1 MQAQKSQRAKRMI
14 DSVPADVPRV
24 ALALDLARGCE
35 VREVKCPAC
44 GLTSSGGVGRC
55 TQCGATLANLCAS
68 CGSKNPASSNFCGQ
82 CGHRLRRASGGGE
95 PPAGLAEDSDQAL
108 SARAERRLITV
119 MFCDLVGSTALAEDF
134 DPEDLTE
141 IIVAYRDAVHSIV
154 DDLGGY
160 IARYLGDGLL
170 IYFGYPRAH
179 EDDAVRAVRAALRI
193 IQDVNAL
200 GVRRRLPL
208 KSPLQVHIGIHTGL
222 VIVGELGT
230 GTSRERDG
238 IIGETPNVAARLE
251 QLAAPD
257 SVLISGATYELV
269 AAHFRCSRVAPRR
282 LKGVSRKI
290 TSYRVEAETEK
301 FGAQRP
307 RIHDAGRLVDRTE
320 EFRLLSEGWRRAE
333 RGRGGVFVLSGEPG
347 VGKSRLIRALMEMV
361 ARDHSRIL
369 NCYCSSENASS
380 AFVPVANMLRH
391 EFGFGRSD
399 LQSDDFRRLAS
410 AVEGSGLSAEAI
422 PALAAFL
429 SLKLPHGVQRP
440 QLSPEGLRQKTM
452 EWLLIWLSTQAEH
465 GPVLFVVEDMHW
477 ADASTLEWLDQVS
490 RHIAMARIM
499 IVMTTRSDFRHPFT
513 GSQQATEITLER
525 LGQEHLT
532 ELLGVLTEGRVFPPA
547 LRGPIIDR
555 SDGIPL
561 FLEEQVKTV
570 YETMPQ
576 TELAGTPDD
585 RPKPSFNIPTSLRSL
600 LSARLDRLKIGKTIA
615 QIAAVIGRE
624 FSYDILASIVPFVQ
638 EQLLRGL
645 DELMASEI
653 LYASG
658 EGTSST
664 YSFKHSLLHEAAY
677 QTLLRAKRKHYHREI
692 ANAYLRDA
700 PQIVETQPE
709 VIAHHFEM
717 AGLPQD
723 SAEYWFLAGKRS
735 REQSAYLEATAHFR
749 KALQQIET
757 LKPSPDR
764 LKEEIRSTVA
774 LGSTL
779 IATRGYA
786 APEVRAIYSRA
797 NELCAKGGNAR
808 ELLSSLA
815 GLLTYYQVHGPL
827 SEALVLAE
835 RIFQLSNST
844 GDRALI
850 LAAHR
855 RLGLCCFSL
864 GEMRRGRD
872 HLARALELYEL
883 KRARVYID
891 LINIDPG
898 VVGLINLA
906 WVEWFIGDLDHAAEY
921 AVRARRLARDLGH
934 PLSLA
939 YALAMSAAVCQCFE
953 DIDATFEFAS
963 ETVELSTRNAFA
975 YWLAWATILQG
986 WAIARKGQPET
997 GLEAMLKGLRAYEET
1012 GAQLFKPHALTL
1024 IADVHRSI
1032 GQYREGLAFID
1043 EARACAERGEIRFYD
1058 AEIWRVRG
1066 SLLDDMGNEDE
1077 ARAYYRKAVD
1087 SAAAQGAESLRLRAD
1102 KNLKSLPDPTLA
1114 TGTS

>member
-1 MQAQKSQRAKRMI
+1 M
-14 DSVPADVPRV
+14 
-24 ALALDLARGCE
+24 
-35 VREVKCPAC
+35 KCPAC
-44 GLTSSGGVGRC
+44 GLTNSGGVGRC
-55 TQCGATLANLCAS
+55 AQCGATLANLCAS
-68 CGSKNPASSNFCGQ
+68 CGSKNPPTSNFCGQ
-82 CGHRLRRASGGGE
+82 CGNRLRPASSDAK
-95 PPAGLAEDSDQAL
+95 PPAGLSEDGAEAL
-108 SARAERRLITV
+108 SARAERRQISV

-154 DDLGGY
+154 EDLGGY

-170 IYFGYPRAH
+170 IYFGYPQAH

-200 GVRRRLPL
+200 GAHRGLPL

-222 VIVGELGT
+222 VVVGELGT
-230 GTSRERDG
+230 GTARERDG
-238 IIGETPNVAARLE
+238 VIGETPNVAARLE

-257 SVLISGATYELV
+257 SVLISAATYELV
-269 AAHFRCSRVAPRR
+269 APHFRCTRVAPRR
-282 LKGVSRKI
+282 LKGVSKKI

-301 FGAQRP
+301 FGALRP
-307 RIHDAGRLVDRTE
+307 HIRDAGRLVDRTE

-347 VGKSRLIRALMEMV
+347 VGKSRLMRALMEMV
-361 ARDHSRIL
+361 ARDQSRIL
-369 NCYCSSENASS
+369 NCYCTSENASS

-391 EFGFGRSD
+391 EFGFGRSEV
-399 LQSDDFRRLAS
+399 QFDDFRRLAA
-410 AVEGSGLSAEAI
+410 AVESSGLALEAI

-429 SLKLPHGVQRP
+429 SLKLPPAVQRP

-452 EWLLIWLSTQAEH
+452 EWLLIWLSTQAGH

-477 ADASTLEWLDQVS
+477 ADASTLEWLEQVS
-490 RHIAMARIM
+490 RHIAMARVM

-513 GSQQATEITLER
+513 GSPQVTEITLDR

-532 ELLGVLTEGRVFPPA
+532 ELLGVLTEGRGFPPD
-547 LRGPIIDR
+547 LRDSIIDR

-576 TELAGTPDD
+576 TKFDNVTDQEAGQ
-585 RPKPSFNIPTSLRSL
+585 RFRIPTSLRGL
-600 LSARLDRLKIGKTIA
+600 LAARLDRLKIGKTIA

-624 FSYDILASIVPFVQ
+624 FSYDILAAIVPLVRD
-638 EQLLRGL
+638 QLLQGL

-692 ANAYLRDA
+692 AGAYLKDV
-700 PQIVETQPE
+700 PKIVETQPE
-709 VIAHHFEM
+709 VVAHHFEM
-717 AGLPQD
+717 AGLPQE
-723 SAEYWFLAGKRS
+723 SASYWFLAGKRA
-735 REQSAYLEATAHFR
+735 REQSAYLEAATHFR
-749 KALQQIET
+749 GALRQIEI
-757 LKPSPDR
+757 LKSSPDR
-764 LKEEIRSTVA
+764 LKEEIRATVA
-774 LGSTL
+774 LGSVL
-779 IATRGYA
+779 IATRGFA

-797 NELCAKGGNAR
+797 NELCEKGGNAR
-808 ELLSSLA
+808 ELLSSLG

-827 SEALVLAE
+827 SEALALAQRLFRLAE
-835 RIFQLSNST
+835 ETN
-844 GDRALI
+844 DAALI
-850 LAAHR
+850 ITAHR
-855 RLGLCCFSL
+855 RLGWCRFSI
-864 GEMRRGRD
+864 GEMRSGRD
-872 HLARALELYEL
+872 HLARALALYEPT
-883 KRARVYID
+883 RARVYID
-891 LINIDPG
+891 LINADPG

-906 WVEWFIGDLDHAAEY
+906 WVEWFVGNLDHAAEY
-921 AVRARRLARDLGH
+921 AVRARRLARELGH

-997 GLEAMLKGLRAYEET
+997 GLDAMLKGLRAYEET

-1032 GQYREGLAFID
+1032 GQYREGLAFIE
-1043 EARACAERGEIRFYD
+1043 EATSCAERGEIRFYN

-1066 SLLDDMGNEDE
+1066 NLLDDMGNADE
-1077 ARAYYRKAVD
+1077 ARACYRKALD
-1087 SAAAQGAESLRLRAD
+1087 IADAQGAKSLRLRASAS
-1102 KNLKSLPDPTLA
+1102 LKAIFTDEAA

>member
-1 MQAQKSQRAKRMI
+1 M
-14 DSVPADVPRV
+14 PPDVPRV
-24 ALALDLARGCE
+24 AMCWISRGGCE

-44 GLTSSGGVGRC
+44 GLTNSGGVGRC
-55 TQCGATLANLCAS
+55 AQCGATLDNLCAS
-68 CGSKNPASSNFCGQ
+68 CGSKNPPTSNFCGQ
-82 CGHRLRRASGGGE
+82 CGNRLRPASSDAE
-95 PPAGLAEDSDQAL
+95 PPPGLSEDGAEAL
-108 SARAERRLITV
+108 STRAERRQITV

-170 IYFGYPRAH
+170 IYFGYPQAH

-200 GVRRRLPL
+200 GAHRGLPL

-222 VIVGELGT
+222 VVVGELGT

-257 SVLISGATYELV
+257 SVLISAATYELV
-269 AAHFRCSRVAPRR
+269 APHFRCTRIAPRR
-282 LKGVSRKI
+282 LKGVSKKI
-290 TSYRVEAETEK
+290 TSYRVEGETEK
-301 FGAQRP
+301 FGALRP
-307 RIHDAGRLVDRTE
+307 RIRDAGRLVDRTE
-320 EFRLLSEGWRRAE
+320 EFRLLSEGWQRAE

-347 VGKSRLIRALMEMV
+347 VGKSRLMRALMEMV
-361 ARDHSRIL
+361 ADQSSIL
-369 NCYCSSENASS
+369 NCYCASENANS
-380 AFVPVANMLRH
+380 AFVPIANMLRH
-391 EFGFGRSD
+391 EFGFGRSEV
-399 LQSDDFRRLAS
+399 QFDDFRRLAAALES
-410 AVEGSGLSAEAI
+410 AGLPTEAV
-422 PALAAFL
+422 PALAVFL
-429 SLKLPHGVQRP
+429 SLILPDGVQRP
-440 QLSPEGLRQKTM
+440 LLSPEGLRQRTM
-452 EWLLIWLSTQAEH
+452 EWLLLWLSNQAENR
-465 GPVLFVVEDMHW
+465 PILFVVEDIHW

-490 RHIAMARIM
+490 RHITIAKIM
-499 IVMTTRSDFRHPFT
+499 IVLTARSDFRHPFT
-513 GSQQATEITLER
+513 GSQQVTEIALQR
-525 LGQEHLT
+525 LGSEHLG
-532 ELLGVLTEGRVFPPA
+532 ELLGVLTEGRVFPTA
-547 LRGPIIDR
+547 LRDSIIDR

-561 FLEEQVKTV
+561 FLEEQVKTI
-570 YETMPQ
+570 YETTPH
-576 TELAGTPDD
+576 TELEVSDG
-585 RPKPSFNIPTSLRSL
+585 RESEQRFNIPTSLRGL
-600 LSARLDRLKIGKTIA
+600 LAARLDRLKIGKTIA

-624 FSYDILASIVPFVQ
+624 FSYSILSAIAPFVK

-658 EGTSST
+658 DGASST

-677 QTLLRAKRKHYHREI
+677 QTLLRAKRKQYHRQI
-692 ANAYLRDA
+692 ALAYLKDA
-700 PQIVETQPE
+700 PKIVETQPE
-709 VIAHHFEM
+709 VVAHHFEM
-717 AGLPQD
+717 AGLSQD
-723 SAEYWFLAGKRS
+723 SAHYWFLAGKRS
-735 REQSAYLEATAHFR
+735 REQSAYLEAAAHFR
-749 KALQQIET
+749 KSLRQIEALT
-757 LKPSPDR
+757 PSPDR
-764 LKEEIRSTVA
+764 LKEEIRATVS
-774 LGSTL
+774 LGSAL

-786 APEVRAIYSRA
+786 APEVQATYSRA

-808 ELLSSLA
+808 DILTALA

-835 RIFQLSNST
+835 RIFELAQET
-844 GDRALI
+844 GDRTLI
-850 LAAHR
+850 IAAHR
-855 RLGLCCFSL
+855 RLGWCRFSL
-864 GEMRRGRD
+864 GDMRNGRD
-872 HLARALELYEL
+872 HLARALELYES
-883 KRARVYID
+883 KRARVYVD
-891 LINIDPG
+891 LINFDPG

-906 WVEWFIGDLDHAAEY
+906 WNEWFIGQLDRAAECG
-921 AVRARRLARDLGH
+921 VRARRMARDLGH

-939 YALAMSAAVCQCFE
+939 YALSMSAAVSQGFD

-963 ETVELSTRNAFA
+963 ETIELATRNAFA

-986 WAIARKGQPET
+986 WAIARKGQAGA
-997 GLEAMLKGLRAYEET
+997 GLETMLKGLRAYEET

-1043 EARACAERGEIRFYD
+1043 EATSCAERGEIRFYN

-1066 SLLDDMGNEDE
+1066 NLLDDMDNRDE
-1077 ARAYYRKAVD
+1077 ARACYRKALEIAD
-1087 SAAAQGAESLRLRAD
+1087 SQGAESLRLRA
-1102 KNLKSLPDPTLA
+1102 NASLKSLPDTLA